1 MTAEGRAGPIRIA
14 VIEPSGNLYGSE
26 LALLDILTGLDP
38 AAFAPRVYL
47 PVGAAFSARLADA
60 GVPFEEL
67 LLPRS
72 HTQSRWRKA
81 LTYLRLV
88 GRLRRQRPDLLYVN
102 EAGILRPVLWIAG
115 RLRLPILCQV
125 TTLEDARWISSLTG
139 NDQRVMAYVCNSDF
153 TAAQT
158 EVRAAAKSV
167 LYNGYRPKGL
177 WTAGVARPRAPF
189 RAGILGRICELK
201 GHDLVLEALVLLRAR
216 RPELRW
222 EVRFI
227 GDTLTAQEWPV
238 WAERIRRA
246 DLASVV
252 QPRGYRQEIKAELA
266 DLDLLLIPS
275 QGEAFGRILCEAA
288 EAGVPV
294 LLANSGGLGELSHRF
309 GIGERHTPGDAAD
322 LARQLMAIREDY
334 AAVAARFESGAT
346 RLLGALDYD
355 AYLVTVS
362 SIIRSVA
369 GRNPIALR
377 WYERT
382 GSGL

>member
-1 MTAEGRAGPIRIA
+1 MRGKERAGRIRMA

-47 PVGAAFSARLADA
+47 PTGAAFSARLADA

-88 GRLRRQRPDLLYVN
+88 GRLRRQRPDLLYLN
-102 EAGILRPVLWIAG
+102 EAGILRPMSWIAG

-125 TTLEDARWISSLTG
+125 TTIEDARWISSLTG

-153 TAAQT
+153 TAAHT
-158 EVRAAAKSV
+158 HVPERAKSIV
-167 LYNGYRPKGL
+167 YLGYRPKRL
-177 WTAGVARPRAPF
+177 FTASVARPREPF
-189 RAGILGRICELK
+189 RGAILGRIGGTK
-201 GHDLVLEALVLLRAR
+201 GHELVIDALALLRASV
-216 RPELRW
+216 PALCW

-227 GDTLTAQEWPV
+227 GDTLAPSEWPA
-238 WAERIRRA
+238 WEERIRQA
-246 DLASVV
+246 GLASVIV
-252 QPRGYRQEIKAELA
+252 PRGYRQDIKAELA
-266 DLDLLLIPS
+266 ELDLLLIPS
-275 QGEAFGRILCEAA
+275 REEPFGRILCEAA

-294 LLANSGGLGELSHRF
+294 LLADAGGLGELSHRF
-309 GIGERHTPGDAAD
+309 GIGERHAPGDAAD

-346 RLLGALDYD
+346 RLLGALDEQV
-355 AYLVTVS
+355 YLDVVAAM
-362 SIIRSVA
+362 IRSVA
-369 GRNPIALR
+369 NREPVARR
-377 WYERT
+377 WYGQE
-382 GSGL
+382 GV